1 MEALADDIGG
11 SRGVSLNE
19 SQRFNFR
26 LQDPFYLGA
35 VALDSVDGRSKAGK
49 GNRDVLRR
57 IGQQGVTIPFRED
70 RIGWSDDD
78 AIDATDLESIV
89 HQFFV
94 TNGQKLYVLSGSSP
108 KWRKVIRLLTW
119 LVPPIEVIP
128 ITAPF
133 RSFMLLNL
141 FCATKLK
148 KGALMP
154 VEMAR
159 TGRPLAAERI
169 IEPISSA

>member
-1 MEALADDIGG
+1 MQSTRPILKASYISFSSPMA
-11 SRGVSLNE
+11 R
-19 SQRFNFR
+19 NFT
-26 LQDPFYLGA
+26 
-35 VALDSVDGRSKAGK
+35 S
-49 GNRDVLRR
+49 
-57 IGQQGVTIPFRED
+57 
-70 RIGWSDDD
+70 
-78 AIDATDLESIV
+78 
-89 HQFFV
+89 
-94 TNGQKLYVLSGSSP
+94 LSGSSP

-154 VEMAR
+154 VEMAHRQAFGCGADNR
-159 TGRPLAAERI
+159 TDQLRIVDIAAQQRSHCNVRAHLDQFDIGAVLEVKPAILGHEGNKKRHRTCGDGDADFFRCGFVLRMGHRRRD
-169 IEPISSA
+169 P